1 MVTIMKNYAII
12 DSTNTVSNVVVWDG
26 KPPWT
31 PPQDCAAVAI
41 PKGSAGIGWTYVDG
55 EFIAPPQPD
64 PEPVVELT
72 PAEKLAAPGLTVA
85 ELKELL
91 GIEG

>member
-1 MVTIMKNYAII
+1 MKNYAII
-12 DSTNTVSNVVVWDG
+12 NSTNTVINVVVWDG

-31 PPQDCAAVAI
+31 PPSGCIAVAI
-41 PKGSAGIGWTYVDG
+41 PKSSSAGIGWTYANG
-55 EFIAPPQPD
+55 EFIAPLQHE

-72 PAEKLAAPGLTVA
+72 PAEKLAKSGLTVA

-91 GIEG
+91 GLD

>member
-1 MVTIMKNYAII
+1 MKNYAII
-12 DSTNTVSNVVVWDG
+12 DATNTAINVVVWDG
-26 KPPWT
+26 KPPWA
-31 PPQDCAAVAI
+31 PPNGCIAVAI
-41 PKGSAGIGWTYVDG
+41 AKGSSAGIGWTYANG
-55 EFIAPPQPD
+55 QFIAPPQPD

-72 PAEKLAAPGLTVA
+72 PAEKLAASGLTVA